1 MRKVD
6 PAKHDEKR
14 RHILEAAR
22 HSFIEKGFRGTSIA
36 DICAA
41 AQMSPGHLYHYFP
54 SKEAIIEAIV
64 AMGLERVATM
74 TGRLAR
80 RTHIVDALL
89 AEIEQRQLGGRRPR
103 FGLMLEMEAEAARNP
118 AIAKIMRHRDRAM
131 RAMVGQLIR
140 AGQERGQIDAALD
153 PDLAVT
159 VMMAAIQGL
168 RLREFKDPDFGIRER
183 KNAITLLIERFLLAQ
198 RAAPSKRK
206 PTRAAKMELKRE
218 TP

>member
-1 MRKVD
+1 MRTVD

-22 HSFIEKGFRGTSIA
+22 QSFIEKGFHATSIA

-74 TGRLAR
+74 TDKLAR
-80 RTHIVDALL
+80 QTHIVDALL
-89 AEIEQRQLGGRRPR
+89 DEIEQRPGERRHR
-103 FGLMLEMEAEAARNP
+103 FGLMLEMEAEAARSP

-131 RAMVGQLIR
+131 RAMVGDLMR
-140 AGQERGQIDAALD
+140 AGQARGQIDQALD

-168 RLREFKDPDFGIRER
+168 RLREFKDPDFGTADR
-183 KNAITLLIERFLLAQ
+183 KKAVKLLIERFLRPL
-198 RAAPSKRK
+198 R
-206 PTRAAKMELKRE
+206 
-218 TP
+218 